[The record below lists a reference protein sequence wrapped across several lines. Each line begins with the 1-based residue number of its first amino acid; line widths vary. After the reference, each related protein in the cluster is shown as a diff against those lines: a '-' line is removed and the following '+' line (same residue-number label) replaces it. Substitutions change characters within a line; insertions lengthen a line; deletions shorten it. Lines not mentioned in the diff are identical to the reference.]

1 MRQILYYNNKILLI
15 QGIDCLKLI
24 YSLDKIFFYI
34 YLSEYSLDRVANVAV
49 ISSFIIICSNKLW
62 ANATTLSVSYYTFC
76 LSLLSWLITTIQKK
90 KKENPLHITIL
101 RNKIIIIIAKYYL
114 RNLYTLKSREIVLGY
129 ASFGLNL
136 KIDQIQGTTFAICLY
151 HAQRNIHFAN
161 LKSNHS
167 IPCSKSDLIC
177 SDLDSW

>member
-1 MRQILYYNNKILLI
+1 MGKCNNFECILLHLLSLSFELAYYNNK
-15 QGIDCLKLI
+15 
-24 YSLDKIFFYI
+24 
-34 YLSEYSLDRVANVAV
+34 
-49 ISSFIIICSNKLW
+49 
-62 ANATTLSVSYYTFC
+62 
-76 LSLLSWLITTIQKK
+76 KK

-136 KIDQIQGTTFAICLY
+136 KIDQIQVTTFAICLY